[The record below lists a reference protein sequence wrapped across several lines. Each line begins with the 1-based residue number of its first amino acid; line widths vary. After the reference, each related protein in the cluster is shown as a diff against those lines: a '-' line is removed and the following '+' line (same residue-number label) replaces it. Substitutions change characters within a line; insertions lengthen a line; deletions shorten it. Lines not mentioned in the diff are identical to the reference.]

1 MTNNQQIVALATEL
15 NGVIAHI
22 EQLHQQIKIEQSKQ
36 HDLERGIHTLLPTD
50 NEGFR
55 PSIVALPEI
64 GVILRVERGFVQIVS
79 DCAVIQSTDN
89 NGDTK

>member
-22 EQLHQQIKIEQSKQ
+22 EQLRQQIKIEESKQ
-36 HDLERGIHTLLPTD
+36 HDLEQGIHTLLPTD

-64 GVILRVERGFVQIVS
+64 GIVLRVDVERGFVKIVS
-79 DCAVIQSTDN
+79 DCAVIQSTE
-89 NGDTK
+89 